1 MTPLPFQICCRNFL
15 LILVVSSDHTIAKFH
30 HTVCHILDGIVVGN
44 HDYGISVFMVD
55 GFDQLED
62 FLGCIVIQS
71 TGRLV
76 AEQDVR
82 IFYNGTANGSSLL
95 LASGKLIGKFPLMF
109 IKSQGSKQFIHIQ
122 RPVT

>member
-1 MTPLPFQICCRNFL
+1 
-15 LILVVSSDHTIAKFH
+15 
-30 HTVCHILDGIVVGN
+30 
-44 HDYGISVFMVD
+44 MVD

-95 LASGKLIGKFPLMF
+95 LASRKLIGKLSLVL
-109 IKSQGSKQFIHIQ
+109 IKSQGMKQLMAK
-122 RPVT
+122 

>member
-1 MTPLPFQICCRNFL
+1 
-15 LILVVSSDHTIAKFH
+15 
-30 HTVCHILDGIVVGN
+30 
-44 HDYGISVFMVD
+44 MVD

-62 FLGCIVIQS
+62 FLGCIVIQR

-95 LASGKLIGKFPLMF
+95 LDSGKLIGKFPLMF
-109 IKSQGSKQFIHIQ
+109 IKSQGSKQLIHIQ